1 MRSLQDAS
9 ASWQDL
15 KQYKTL
21 KDLQEAVRLDG
32 GHTSPAASSGLR
44 SACWKTFLLFD
55 SVDTVIWPK
64 TLASSRSAYNSLRM
78 HFLSQLDNQDELSD
92 PMDDEADSA
101 TLTAIHKDEE
111 LRAEIQQDVD
121 RCMPENLYFRQ
132 PDTQR
137 TLLDILFIWAKLNPD
152 INYRQGMHELLA
164 PILWVVERDAIDLG
178 PSSRALGEDAT
189 VRVVFDAE
197 SIEHDAFALF
207 SQVMRSAKGFYE
219 PGPSL
224 PHAGENAI
232 VHRSRRIFEE
242 MLPKVDP
249 ELAQHLR
256 TNDIVPQ
263 IFLMRW
269 IRLLFGREFGF
280 DDVLS
285 MWDVIFAEDPTLEIV
300 DHICLSMILRIRWEL
315 LDADYNSALT
325 LLLRYPSA
333 SPDQNHNDPSQSLVL
348 DALYLRSHPDTD
360 GSGYLILKY
369 TGRPL
374 QPLHRPATPPALQRN
389 ITAFSGIPN
398 LLDTSPS
405 SPSFPGRRQPTNLEA
420 VLQSTARTLYARGG
434 KAVRGAVE
442 EVHKRAQEIQKSPT
456 PSLPS
461 RAEHASRDSRMLERR
476 LRALEK
482 RNQMLA
488 ELLEGAVGELWDVQG
503 LLAGPDGAERL
514 QIVEKQRE
522 AHVEALSLA
531 IAKVQYVQVY
541 LGDASLPVPEMYAAE
556 DPVEDTGE
564 ADSGPLMQSGSE
576 GEERSG
582 PDEVDPTR
590 DDVLG
595 ESREHV
601 TPVIKTSPTTTRYD
615 APAHDLADPSTF
627 EVNSGETTPTNEEP
641 AAAVP
646 EIAVQG
652 PATDDNSSANRST
665 TAGRTDA
672 AATTSPT
679 PTTTNEELFDTPSK
693 RYRPALSEG
702 SYSWMLG
709 QDKASDSAATS
720 ASSPLGKTSAL
731 QSTKT
736 PEKAKVG
743 TGLFGNGDGGADG
756 DNDGIT
762 VVHSSRRKRS
772 GKQRAVVERLDG
784 DHGALAADR
793 ARGAT

>member
-101 TLTAIHKDEE
+101 TWTAIHKDEE

-679 PTTTNEELFDTPSK
+679 PTTTNEELFHTPSK

>member
-15 KQYKTL
+15 KQYKNL

-32 GHTSPAASSGLR
+32 GHSSPAASSGLR

-55 SVDTVIWPK
+55 SVDTVTWPK

-92 PMDDEADSA
+92 LMDDEADSA
-101 TLTAIHKDEE
+101 TWTAIRKDEE

-178 PSSRALGEDAT
+178 QSSRALGEDAT

-219 PGPSL
+219 PAPSL

-249 ELAQHLR
+249 ELAQHLQAI
-256 TNDIVPQ
+256 DIVPQ

-269 IRLLFGREFGF
+269 IRLLFGREFSF

-325 LLLRYPSA
+325 LLLRYPST
-333 SPDQNHNDPSQSLVL
+333 SPDQSHNDPAQSLVL

-389 ITAFSGIPN
+389 ITAFSGVQN
-398 LLDTSPS
+398 LIDASPS
-405 SPSFPGRRQPTNLEA
+405 RPSFPGRRQPTNLEA

-434 KAVRGAVE
+434 QAVRGAVE
-442 EVHKRAQEIQKSPT
+442 EVHKRAQEIQNSPT

-461 RAEHASRDSRMLERR
+461 RVEFAAKDSRTLERR
-476 LRALEK
+476 LKALEK
-482 RNQMLA
+482 RNQVLA
-488 ELLEGAVGELWDVQG
+488 RLLEGAVGELWDVQG
-503 LLAGPDGAERL
+503 LLAGQNGTERMEDIENH
-514 QIVEKQRE
+514 QVE
-522 AHVEALSLA
+522 HVEALSLA

-556 DPVEDTGE
+556 DPVEGTGE
-564 ADSGPLMQSGSE
+564 KDGSALMLGGSE
-576 GEERSG
+576 GEKRSG
-582 PDEVDPTR
+582 P
-590 DDVLG
+590 G
-595 ESREHV
+595 ESDLTQDDLGGEREHA
-601 TPVIKTSPTTTRYD
+601 TPVPKASPTATQYEE
-615 APAHDLADPSTF
+615 PEHELADPSTF
-627 EVNSGETTPTNEEP
+627 EVNSGQTTPTSDES
-641 AAAVP
+641 
-646 EIAVQG
+646 G
-652 PATDDNSSANRST
+652 PAIPAITAQAPATSGDVISKRSGTAERTDD
-665 TAGRTDA
+665 A
-672 AATTSPT
+672 AITSPT
-679 PTTTNEELFDTPSK
+679 PTTISNEHFDTPSK
-693 RYRPALSEG
+693 RNRPALSE
-702 SYSWMLG
+702 SPYSWMLG
-709 QDKASDSAATS
+709 QDKTGEPAALS
-720 ASSPLGKTSAL
+720 ASASRGKTTAA

-736 PEKAKVG
+736 PEKAKVSA
-743 TGLFGNGDGGADG
+743 GLFGDGDGGGDG
-756 DNDGIT
+756 DSDVIT
-762 VVHSSRRKRS
+762 VVHSGRRKRS

-793 ARGAT
+793 AIGAT

>member
-15 KQYKTL
+15 KQYKNL

-32 GHTSPAASSGLR
+32 GHSSPAASSGLR

-55 SVDTVIWPK
+55 SVDTVTWPK

-92 PMDDEADSA
+92 LMDDEADSA
-101 TLTAIHKDEE
+101 TWTAIRKDEE

-178 PSSRALGEDAT
+178 QSSRALGEDAT

-219 PGPSL
+219 PAPSL

-249 ELAQHLR
+249 ELAQHLQAI
-256 TNDIVPQ
+256 DIVPQ

-269 IRLLFGREFGF
+269 IRLLFGREFSF

-325 LLLRYPSA
+325 LLLRYPST
-333 SPDQNHNDPSQSLVL
+333 SPDQSHNDPAQSLVL

-389 ITAFSGIPN
+389 ITAFSGVQN
-398 LLDTSPS
+398 LIDASPS
-405 SPSFPGRRQPTNLEA
+405 RPSFPGRRQPTNLEA

-434 KAVRGAVE
+434 QAVRGAVE
-442 EVHKRAQEIQKSPT
+442 EVHKRAQEIQNSPT

-461 RAEHASRDSRMLERR
+461 RVEFAAKDSRTLERR
-476 LRALEK
+476 LKALEK
-482 RNQMLA
+482 RNQVLA
-488 ELLEGAVGELWDVQG
+488 RLLEGAVGELWDVQG
-503 LLAGPDGAERL
+503 LLAGQNGTERMEDIENH
-514 QIVEKQRE
+514 QVE
-522 AHVEALSLA
+522 HVEALSLA

-556 DPVEDTGE
+556 DPVEGTGE
-564 ADSGPLMQSGSE
+564 KDGSALMLGGSE
-576 GEERSG
+576 GEKRSG
-582 PDEVDPTR
+582 P
-590 DDVLG
+590 G
-595 ESREHV
+595 ESDLTQDDLGGEREHA
-601 TPVIKTSPTTTRYD
+601 TPVPKASPTATQYEE
-615 APAHDLADPSTF
+615 PEHELADPSTF
-627 EVNSGETTPTNEEP
+627 EVNSGQTTPTSDES
-641 AAAVP
+641 
-646 EIAVQG
+646 G
-652 PATDDNSSANRST
+652 PAIPAITAQAPATSGDVISKRSGTAERTDD
-665 TAGRTDA
+665 A
-672 AATTSPT
+672 AITSPI
-679 PTTTNEELFDTPSK
+679 PTTISNEHFDTPSK
-693 RYRPALSEG
+693 RNRPALSECP
-702 SYSWMLG
+702 YSWMLG
-709 QDKASDSAATS
+709 QDKTGEPAALS
-720 ASSPLGKTSAL
+720 ASASRGKTTAA

-736 PEKAKVG
+736 PEKAKVSA
-743 TGLFGNGDGGADG
+743 GLFGDGDGGGDG
-756 DNDGIT
+756 DSDVIT
-762 VVHSSRRKRS
+762 VVHSGRRKRS

>member
-101 TLTAIHKDEE
+101 TWTAIHKDEE

-224 PHAGENAI
+224 PHTGENAI

-256 TNDIVPQ
+256 TIDIVPQ

-333 SPDQNHNDPSQSLVL
+333 FPDQNHNDPSQSLVL

-389 ITAFSGIPN
+389 ITAFSGVPN

-564 ADSGPLMQSGSE
+564 ADAGPLMQSGSE

-679 PTTTNEELFDTPSK
+679 PTITNEEHFDTPSK

>member
-101 TLTAIHKDEE
+101 TWTAIHKDEE

>member
-55 SVDTVIWPK
+55 SVDTLTWPR

-92 PMDDEADSA
+92 PMDDEADCA
-101 TLTAIHKDEE
+101 TWTAIHKDEE
-111 LRAEIQQDVD
+111 LRSEIQQDVD

-197 SIEHDAFALF
+197 SVEHDAFALF

-249 ELAQHLR
+249 ELAQHLQ
-256 TNDIVPQ
+256 TIDIVPQ

-325 LLLRYPSA
+325 LLLRYPS
-333 SPDQNHNDPSQSLVL
+333 SVPDQSRNNPPQSLVL

-389 ITAFSGIPN
+389 VTAFSGVPN
-398 LLDTSPS
+398 LVDTSPS
-405 SPSFPGRRQPTNLEA
+405 STSFSGRRQPTNLEA

-434 KAVRGAVE
+434 QAVRGAVE
-442 EVHKRAQEIQKSPT
+442 EVHKRAQEIQNSPT

-461 RAEHASRDSRMLERR
+461 RAENAAKDSRMLEKQ

-482 RNQMLA
+482 RNKMLA
-488 ELLEGAVGELWDVQG
+488 ELLEGAVGELWSVQG
-503 LLAGPDGAERL
+503 LLAGQDGAERMEN
-514 QIVEKQRE
+514 VENRQE
-522 AHVEALSLA
+522 EHVEALSLA

-541 LGDASLPVPEMYAAE
+541 LGDASLPVPEMHAAE
-556 DPVEDTGE
+556 DPVEGTEEKDE
-564 ADSGPLMQSGSE
+564 RALISGGSE
-576 GEERSG
+576 GEKRSG
-582 PDEVDPTR
+582 TGGVDVTR
-590 DDVLG
+590 ISVLG
-595 ESREHV
+595 EGRAPAAPIPEV
-601 TPVIKTSPTTTRYD
+601 SPTATRYD
-615 APAHDLADPSTF
+615 APAHELADPSSF
-627 EVNSGETTPTNEEP
+627 EVNSGQTTPTNEEP

-646 EIAVQG
+646 EISVQALVASDE
-652 PATDDNSSANRST
+652 PSESPST
-665 TAGRTDA
+665 TAERTNDTA
-672 AATTSPT
+672 VTSPT
-679 PTTTNEELFDTPSK
+679 PTIISDEHFHTPSK
-693 RYRPALSEG
+693 RNRPALSES

-709 QDKASDSAATS
+709 QDRPGEPTVTS
-720 ASSPLGKTSAL
+720 ASSPLGKTKAL
-731 QSTKT
+731 QSAKT
-736 PEKAKVG
+736 HEEAKRG
-743 TGLFGNGDGGADG
+743 TGLFGDGDGGADG
-756 DNDGIT
+756 DNDVIT

>member
-15 KQYKTL
+15 KQYKNL
-21 KDLQEAVRLDG
+21 KDLQEPVRLDG
-32 GHTSPAASSGLR
+32 GHSSPAASSGLR

-55 SVDTVIWPK
+55 SVDTVTWPK

-92 PMDDEADSA
+92 LMDDEADSA
-101 TLTAIHKDEE
+101 TWTAIRKDEE

-178 PSSRALGEDAT
+178 QSSRALGEDAT

-219 PGPSL
+219 PAPSL

-249 ELAQHLR
+249 ELAQHLQAI
-256 TNDIVPQ
+256 DIVPQ

-269 IRLLFGREFGF
+269 VRLLFGREFSF

-325 LLLRYPSA
+325 LLLRYPST
-333 SPDQNHNDPSQSLVL
+333 SPGQSHNDPAQSLVL

-389 ITAFSGIPN
+389 ITAFSGVQN
-398 LLDTSPS
+398 LIDASQS
-405 SPSFPGRRQPTNLEA
+405 RPSFPGRRQPTNLEA

-434 KAVRGAVE
+434 QAVRGAVE
-442 EVHKRAQEIQKSPT
+442 EVHKRAQEIQNSPT

-461 RAEHASRDSRMLERR
+461 RVEFAAKDSRTLERR
-476 LRALEK
+476 LKALDK
-482 RNQMLA
+482 RNQVLA
-488 ELLEGAVGELWDVQG
+488 RLLEGAVGELWDVQG
-503 LLAGPDGAERL
+503 LLAGQNSTERMEDIENH
-514 QIVEKQRE
+514 QVE
-522 AHVEALSLA
+522 HVEALSLA

-556 DPVEDTGE
+556 DPVEGTGE
-564 ADSGPLMQSGSE
+564 KDGSALMLGGSE
-576 GEERSG
+576 GEKRSG
-582 PDEVDPTR
+582 P
-590 DDVLG
+590 G
-595 ESREHV
+595 ESDLTQDDLGGEREHA
-601 TPVIKTSPTTTRYD
+601 TPVPKASPTATQYEE
-615 APAHDLADPSTF
+615 PEHELADPSTF
-627 EVNSGETTPTNEEP
+627 EVNSGQTTPTSDES
-641 AAAVP
+641 
-646 EIAVQG
+646 G
-652 PATDDNSSANRST
+652 PAIPAITAQAPATSGDVISKRSGTAERTDD
-665 TAGRTDA
+665 A
-672 AATTSPT
+672 AITSPT
-679 PTTTNEELFDTPSK
+679 PTTISNEHFDTPSK
-693 RYRPALSEG
+693 RNRPALSE
-702 SYSWMLG
+702 SPYSWMLG
-709 QDKASDSAATS
+709 QDKTGEPAALS
-720 ASSPLGKTSAL
+720 ASASRGKTTAA

-736 PEKAKVG
+736 PEKAKVSA
-743 TGLFGNGDGGADG
+743 GLFGDGDGGGDG
-756 DNDGIT
+756 DSDVIT
-762 VVHSSRRKRS
+762 VVHSGRRKRS